1 MHKGLHSVHSE
12 KVQHKNKSMGPIT
25 CYLCDIKFPN
35 VAPSTDCVWTSY
47 DDKMGL
53 KEVVVGKS
61 SLCKTR
67 EKREKKKPTYVI
79 HSYSYL
85 YLHDELVMC
94 TR

>member
-47 DDKMGL
+47 DDKIGL

-85 YLHDELVMC
+85 
-94 TR
+94 